1 MIDHIQLHVR
11 SYDKSRDFYAKALAP
26 IGYGAQYDDPKS
38 KMAGFGLKG
47 AIDLWITEGTSAGRA
62 HLAFRVNERA
72 AVNGFHKAAVAA
84 GGKDNGAPGIRKDYS
99 PTYYAAFVIDPDGNN
114 LEVVCHE
121 KA

>member
-1 MIDHIQLHVR
+1 MIDHIQLNVR
-11 SYDKSRDFYAKALAP
+11 SFEKSRKFYASALAP
-26 IGYGAQYDDPKS
+26 IGYGAQYDDPAA

-47 AIDLWITEGTSAGRA
+47 AIDLWLSEGNPGGRA
-62 HLAFRVNERA
+62 HIAFRVKDRA
-72 AVNGFHKAAVAA
+72 AVNGFHAAATAA

-121 KA
+121 EA